1 MNEYRVISGQSFCN
15 RRTDNVAFFEN
26 IWLLI
31 FPLAWLQL
39 RMFVNSSANV
49 KNKTNMAKHFRS
61 SNEK

>member
-49 KNKTNMAKHFRS
+49 KTNKAKDFRS